1 MHIAI
6 DARIINSST
15 GRYVERLVTYLQEVD
30 TKNDYSILVRAKDS
44 NFWKPTNPNFTV
56 RIADFD
62 NYSFAEQIG
71 FKKYLK
77 KLNADLVHFCMPQQP
92 LGYKG
97 KKVTTFHDLTLLK
110 TYNSDKNWLIFHAK
124 QKVGEYAFKKVIET
138 NNELIVISKFTQ
150 KELINLS
157 GLAAEKTTVIY
168 ESSDVSQIAPKKYD
182 VPFKK
187 YILYVG
193 QQSDYKNI
201 KRLGDAHQILL
212 AKYPDLGLV
221 LVGKKNASAL
231 TNEKYFN
238 ERKYQNIL
246 FTDFVEDNQLSWLYS
261 HASAYVF
268 PSLMEGFGLPGLEAM
283 GYGTPVVS
291 SSATCLPEVYGPA
304 AHYFNP
310 LDTSD
315 MAEAIDQVLSDDT
328 IRTRLSKAG
337 YKQIKK
343 YSWKKMAKE
352 THAIYMKTLGL
363 KIFTETKNLL
373 AK

>member
-15 GRYVERLVTYLQEVD
+15 GRYVERLVTYLQDVD
-30 TKNDYSILVRAKDS
+30 TENEYSILVPTKDKD
-44 NFWKPTNPNFTV
+44 FWKPRNANFTV
-56 RIADFD
+56 RTVDFD
-62 NYSFAEQIG
+62 NYSFAEQLG

-92 LGYKG
+92 LSYKG
-97 KKVTTFHDLTLLK
+97 KKVTTFHDLTLLN
-110 TYNSDKNWLIFHAK
+110 TYNSDKNWFIFHAK
-124 QKVGEYAFKKVIET
+124 QKVGKYVFKKVAED
-138 NNELIVISKFTQ
+138 NNELIAISEFT
-150 KELINLS
+150 KNELIEFAPI
-157 GLAAEKTTVIY
+157 AAEKTTLIY
-168 ESSDVSQIAPKKYD
+168 EASDVSQIPPKKYD
-182 VPFKK
+182 LPFKQ

-193 QQSDYKNI
+193 SQSDYKNI

-221 LVGKKNASAL
+221 LAGSKNASAL
-231 TNEKYFN
+231 KNEAYFN
-238 ERKYQNIL
+238 ERKYKNIH
-246 FTDFVEDNQLSWLYS
+246 FTGFVSDPELSWLYT
-261 HASAYVF
+261 HAQAYVF

-291 SSATCLPEVYGPA
+291 SKASCLPEVYGQA
-304 AHYFNP
+304 AHYFDP
-310 LDTSD
+310 TDTSD
-315 MAEAIDQVLSDDT
+315 MAEAIDQVLSDDK

-352 THAIYMKTLGL
+352 THAVYMKVL
-363 KIFTETKNLL
+363 NS
-373 AK
+373 